1 MNVHKEIFKMKKL
14 FFAVL
19 CGTIAMAMTGCSTSS
34 LRFLESSAPVPDS
47 GYTIVGSEVT
57 GTSDQIWVLG
67 IGGSTDL
74 QQSRAYRDALAKA
87 QKADALVSM
96 SIEEHWVNVLFFAKK
111 VLSVTGTPVKFNA
124 NK

>member
-1 MNVHKEIFKMKKL
+1 MKKL
-14 FFAVL
+14 FFTAL

-34 LRFLESSAPVPDS
+34 LRFLESSTPVPAS

>member
-1 MNVHKEIFKMKKL
+1 MRKLIFAAL
-14 FFAVL
+14 GGVV
-19 CGTIAMAMTGCSTSS
+19 AMAMTGCSTSPV
-34 LRFLESSAPVPDS
+34 RFIESSAPVPDS
-47 GYTIVGSEVT
+47 GYTVVGSEVT
-57 GTSDQIWVLG
+57 GTSDQIWVFG

-96 SIEEHWVNVLFFAKK
+96 SIEEHWVNVLFFTKK

-124 NK
+124 SK